1 MRPAVVLCC
10 LLALLAGCA
19 GLRLPAAGQR
29 VARRTTHSFS
39 SPPSPFAAAN
49 FRSRV
54 SSRLQV
60 SEREAEVVAAPSPTG
75 VEAAADV
82 DAVDAEEEEDLLP
95 SYLILGVLLTT
106 FASNQWSRQAI
117 YYLCDFSS
125 SGDAFKHINVGLD
138 FTKEMYASL
147 ASFGFTF
154 VFAAVS
160 LFAGSLSDKLD
171 RRGTLA
177 FSCAVWSAA
186 TALHARA
193 DSYSE
198 LIPLRAVVGAAQ
210 AFFNPAA
217 YTLLADIFPARMVGS
232 VNGIFSSGIFLGGAL
247 ASLSILVDERVG
259 WRSTMTAIGGAG
271 LLVSLL
277 CLALIKDPRDR
288 ADRGAV
294 AALTE
299 ADSLEQVLE
308 AEQVAPSSDSAG
320 KDKEG
325 GLSLSS
331 SLSTSLGALQ
341 EGLLAV
347 REVTESYEA
356 KLLLA
361 ASTVRFCAGFSLVI
375 WKAPLVFAKFPG
387 SEAAFAGSNAAIVA
401 LGGILSSLLGGWL
414 SDRLANPADPS
425 ARPQARSWVSAV
437 GSLLAAPCWAGF
449 VLASTPEAAAGFLL
463 LEYLVAECWFGPTL
477 ASLFSVV
484 PIARRGAAQ
493 GLFSV
498 LTAAGNLG
506 PVLVGA
512 LASGTLP
519 GLSLLLAQGATTAS
533 GAVAGL
539 DLGTVLLVEV
549 CGCYLLSAVLFGLAA
564 REEDRKL
571 LLQWQSSQSS

>member
-1 MRPAVVLCC
+1 MLAITLFLATMRPALPTSFC
-10 LLALLAGCA
+10 LLAVLAGCN

-29 VARRTTHSFS
+29 M
-39 SPPSPFAAAN
+39 AAASLR
-49 FRSRV
+49 RSRAV
-54 SSRLQV
+54 SSYSSHFAPSANYRSRACSRLQL
-60 SEREAEVVAAPSPTG
+60 SEREVRKTSAG
-75 VEAAADV
+75 DEAAAV
-82 DAVDAEEEEDLLP
+82 PDAEENLLP
-95 SYLILGVLLTT
+95 SYLILAVLLTT

-147 ASFGFTF
+147 ASFGFTA
-154 VFAAVS
+154 VFAVVS
-160 LFAGSLSDKLD
+160 VFAGSVSDRID
-171 RRGTLA
+171 RRSTLA
-177 FSCAVWSAA
+177 LSCAVWSAA

-193 DSYSE
+193 DSF
-198 LIPLRAVVGAAQ
+198 LDLVPLRAVVGAAQ

-247 ASLSILVDERVG
+247 ASLSILLDEQVG

-271 LLVSLL
+271 LVTSLL
-277 CLALIKDPRDR
+277 CLALVKDPRDR
-288 ADRGAV
+288 ATNPVVEVDIS
-294 AALTE
+294 
-299 ADSLEQVLE
+299 ADSG
-308 AEQVAPSSDSAG
+308 AEKGS
-320 KDKEG
+320 G
-325 GLSLSS
+325 GLSF
-331 SLSTSLGALQ
+331 SLS
-341 EGLLAV
+341 EGLSAV
-347 REVTESYEA
+347 REVTQSYEA
-356 KLLLA
+356 KLLFA

-401 LGGILSSLLGGWL
+401 GGGILSSLLGGWI
-414 SDRLANPADPS
+414 SDRLANPVDPS
-425 ARPQARSWVSAV
+425 STRPLARSWVSAV

-449 VLASTPEAAAGFLL
+449 VLASTPEAAAGFLF

-484 PIARRGAAQ
+484 PAKRRGAAQ

-506 PVLVGA
+506 PVL
-512 LASGTLP
+512 
-519 GLSLLLAQGATTAS
+519 GATTAS

-549 CGCYLLSAVLFGLAA
+549 CGCYLISALLFALAA
-564 REEDRKL
+564 
-571 LLQWQSSQSS
+571 